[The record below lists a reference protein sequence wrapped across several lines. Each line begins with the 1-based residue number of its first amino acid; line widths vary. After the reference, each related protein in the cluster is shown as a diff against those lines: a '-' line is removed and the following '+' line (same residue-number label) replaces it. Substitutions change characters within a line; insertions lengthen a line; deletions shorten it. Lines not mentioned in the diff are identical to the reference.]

1 MPRPEANCN
10 SLTRDVHH
18 PGGNPGANRKSISYR
33 CHPILVAFVWDLTY
47 ESIDFISHPGLP
59 PGWYHRRRRG
69 CRRLGRCAGAPR
81 PHPVERAHS
90 CMACAPRV
98 LCVVIA
104 VLRAEAFSPGRLLR
118 TVRSVGRMGTPTP
131 TLGGE
136 LRTPLHSRRRQWRC
150 CARRGARPALGFR
163 VEG

>member
-1 MPRPEANCN
+1 MKIIAIFDFFSMPRPEANCN

-18 PGGNPGANRKSISYR
+18 PGCNPGANRKSISYR

-69 CRRLGRCAGAPR
+69 CRRLRRCAGAPR
-81 PHPVERAHS
+81 PALPPVESAQS
-90 CMACAPRV
+90 CMASATRV
-98 LCVVIA
+98 LRVVIA
-104 VLRAEAFSPGRLLR
+104 VLLTEAFSPGRL
-118 TVRSVGRMGTPTP
+118 
-131 TLGGE
+131 

-150 CARRGARPALGFR
+150 CARRGARPVLGFR
-163 VEG
+163 DEG